1 MLAGRVEVVTLEPHC
16 LLCLSCSMQS
26 ELVAIVVPDAE
37 ELPAWAAA
45 NNMAGK
51 SLQELCRSELLR

>member
-16 LLCLSCSMQS
+16 LLLIVLMQS